1 MHFVWSLL
9 FLLVLVLAWGLTLF
23 SLPGNWLI
31 VAAAATYA
39 CLTSADA
46 EPAIG
51 WISVAVLA
59 GLAALGE
66 VIEFAASAVGTSRA
80 GGSKRGALLAILG
93 AVVGSVAGALLG
105 LPIPVVG
112 SIVGMLLF
120 ASLGAMAGAMVGES
134 WKGRTLDESIEV
146 GRAAFWGRLSGTLA
160 KTGIG
165 TVMVLVAALAA
176 LL

>member
-1 MHFVWSLL
+1 MHVPWIFL
-9 FLLVLVLAWGLTLF
+9 FLLVLALSWGLTLF

-31 VAAAATYA
+31 VAAAAIYA
-39 CLTSADA
+39 YLSTADA
-46 EPAIG
+46 QPAIS
-51 WISVAVLA
+51 WTVVAVLA

-93 AVVGSVAGALLG
+93 AVVGSVVGAVIG

-112 SIVGMLLF
+112 SVVGVLLF

-134 WKGRTLDESIEV
+134 CKGRTLDEIIEV
-146 GRAAFWGRLSGTLA
+146 GQAAFWGRLAGTLA

-165 TVMVLVAALAA
+165 TVMVLVAAVAA
-176 LL
+176 VL